1 MLSLFTRCCLPEG
14 GLFRCSLVARRT
26 FLLFLWRHKSGGA
39 RGGGGF
45 ERVALP
51 NQLLH
56 RAALDGL
63 YGLNGLFVG
72 SRGGHHLS
80 KPISNWTQLLLL
92 LLLLW
97 YSPWFLVPLWW
108 WWWCWLSRPQRPRRL
123 WAAAV
128 CCSEAIASSKQL
140 EDEDESDHLSLCLK
154 GPTADTG
161 FLPRSWRTI
170 FQPP

>member
-14 GLFRCSLVARRT
+14 GLFRCSLVVEELSCCSCGGTRAAARRWIRT
-26 FLLFLWRHKSGGA
+26 CGTTKPATAPLHCWPASTASSSEAEEAIIFQNQYRIELSCCCRYCCGTLLGSWYYYDDDV
-39 RGGGGF
+39 GF
-45 ERVALP
+45 
-51 NQLLH
+51 H
-56 RAALDGL
+56 
-63 YGLNGLFVG
+63 GLNGLG
-72 SRGGHHLS
+72 GRG
-80 KPISNWTQLLLL
+80 
-92 LLLLW
+92 
-97 YSPWFLVPLWW
+97 
-108 WWWCWLSRPQRPRRL
+108 C
-123 WAAAV
+123 AV